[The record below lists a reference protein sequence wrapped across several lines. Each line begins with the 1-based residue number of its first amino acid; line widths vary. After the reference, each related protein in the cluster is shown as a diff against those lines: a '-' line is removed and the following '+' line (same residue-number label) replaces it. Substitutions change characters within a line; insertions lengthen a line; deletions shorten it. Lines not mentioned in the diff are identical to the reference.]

1 MAESIFSKIIK
12 REIPAEIVY
21 EDDEIIA
28 INDINPQAPV
38 HILIIPKKEIPTLN
52 DLEENDSHL
61 IGKIFLTAKEL
72 AKKNGISED
81 GYRLVVNCNKNAGQT
96 VFHIHFHL
104 LGGRIFR
111 WPPG

>member
-52 DLEENDSHL
+52 DLEENDSRL

-96 VFHIHFHL
+96 VLHIHFHL
-104 LGGRIFR
+104 LGGRIFS